1 MKNIFS
7 AIARDGRTLFIQQN
21 ETKRKFTG
29 VSNRVCKKKKKRR
42 MKKKKKNDRDK
53 FKRI

>member
-7 AIARDGRTLFIQQN
+7 AIARDGRILFIQQN

-29 VSNRVCKKKKKRR
+29 VSNRVCKKKKKKEEW
-42 MKKKKKNDRDK
+42 KKEKNDK